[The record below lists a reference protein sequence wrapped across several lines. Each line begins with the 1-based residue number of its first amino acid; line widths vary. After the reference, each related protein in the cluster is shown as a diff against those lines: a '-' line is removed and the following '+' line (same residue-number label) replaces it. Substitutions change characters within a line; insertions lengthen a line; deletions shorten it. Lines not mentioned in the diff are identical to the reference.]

1 MTRLIYQVAIGEYW
15 DKFQCCIDS
24 VRSYASRCEAD
35 HMVQT
40 EPTLRIG
47 TTGPGRSVQ
56 ALSRGYLPIFEKEN
70 ALAHLDRYDEVLVL
84 DADVYVRD
92 CAPVIFD
99 RMQTIALDFAGVPER
114 DIPATTSHQSKVRK
128 YSKGQYETL
137 TDVDWRWDHR
147 GAHFYNMGVMLLR
160 KSILPYLQGQTPLEF
175 IRRPEFERFVNGEGH
190 WKWSTDQTLLN
201 WWVKSSGMLTYD
213 LDWRYNALYSACPQ
227 VMDAWFVHFF
237 LSSKMAQGGREIPE
251 IIERL

>member
-1 MTRLIYQVAIGEYW
+1 MKRLIYQVAIDMPEH
-15 DKFQCCIDS
+15 FELCIDS
-24 VRSYASRCEAD
+24 VRSYARRCQAD
-35 HMVQT
+35 HIVQRAP
-40 EPTLRIG
+40 ELHIRP
-47 TTGPGRSVQ
+47 TGPGRSAQ

-70 ALAHLDRYDEVLVL
+70 ALRLLDVYDEILIL

-92 CAPVIFD
+92 GAPVIFD
-99 RMQTIALDFAGVPER
+99 SVATLAFDFAGVPER
-114 DIPATTSHQSKVRK
+114 DIPATTSHQDKVRK
-128 YSKGQYETL
+128 YSKGQYDRL
-137 TDVDWRWDHR
+137 PDVDWRWDDR

-160 KSILPYLQGQTPLEF
+160 KGIRDHLNGQTPLEF

-201 WWVKSSGMLTYD
+201 WWVKSSGMLLCD
-213 LDWRYNALYSACPQ
+213 LDWRYNALYSACPR
-227 VMDAWFVHFF
+227 VPESWFVHFF